1 MSLPDTGVRCDEM
14 GAFTDVH
21 LGKCG
26 AAFFDHFLDL
36 TYVLKDYCISDRFCV
51 DISTSRKR
59 EGY

>member
-1 MSLPDTGVRCDEM
+1 VSLLDTGVGCDEM

-36 TYVLKDYCISDRFCV
+36 AYTSKDYCL
-51 DISTSRKR
+51 
-59 EGY
+59 YQ